1 MTKFQDAAF
10 LKGSQ
15 YAGADKLAARI
26 SLHDQF
32 TVSHIGLHRW
42 IFDIMLSAIGSRGR
56 VLEVGSGRGDLWKKN
71 ATPERK
77 DLIGDDT
84 EKIVKLRAAMKA
96 KAGDLREE
104 TQPADTSERFGRIP
118 SGWSITLTDLS
129 AGMLADNKAHL
140 GEDLASRFSYRE
152 ADVQALPY
160 PDHSFDAVIA
170 NYMLYHA
177 PDLGA
182 AVAELRRV
190 LRPGGVLFA
199 MTNGT
204 RHLLEINQFVEKSG
218 ISAAASTFGMMNVR
232 LAFSL
237 QNGKA
242 LLGTAFKDVV
252 RLDFPTELMVTEVQP
267 ILDYVASMLED
278 PDEVMSG
285 AGGLALARIL
295 ELQLAETG
303 LIRISKET
311 GMFVAR

>member
-1 MTKFQDAAF
+1 MTKFQDAAY

-26 SLHDQF
+26 RLHDQF
-32 TVSHIGLHRW
+32 TVSYIDLHRW
-42 IFDIMLSAIGSRGR
+42 IFDIMLAGIGSRGR
-56 VLEVGSGRGDLWKKN
+56 ILEVGTGRGDLWKKN
-71 ATPERK
+71 AIPERK
-77 DLIGDDT
+77 DLIGEDT
-84 EKIVKLRAAMKA
+84 EKIVKLRAALKA
-96 KAGDLREE
+96 QAGAVPED
-104 TQPADTSERFGRIP
+104 TQPAETNERFGRIP
-118 SGWSITLTDLS
+118 SGWSITLSDLS

-140 GEDLASRFSYRE
+140 GDDLAARFSYRE
-152 ADVQALPY
+152 ADVHALPY
-160 PDHSFDAVIA
+160 PDSSFDAVIA

-177 PDLGA
+177 SDLGGA
-182 AVAELRRV
+182 IAELRRV

-204 RHLLEINQFVEKSG
+204 RHLLEINQFCEKAG
-218 ISAAASTFGMMNVR
+218 ISDGNPNAGMMNVR

-252 RLDFPTELMVTEVQP
+252 RLDFPTELLVTEVQP
-267 ILDYVASMLED
+267 ILDYVASMLD
-278 PDEVMSG
+278 NPDEVMSG
-285 AGGLALARIL
+285 GGGLALARLL
-295 ELQLAETG
+295 ELQLAENG

>member
-1 MTKFQDAAF
+1 
-10 LKGSQ
+10 
-15 YAGADKLAARI
+15 
-26 SLHDQF
+26 
-32 TVSHIGLHRW
+32 
-42 IFDIMLSAIGSRGR
+42 
-56 VLEVGSGRGDLWKKN
+56 
-71 ATPERK
+71 
-77 DLIGDDT
+77 
-84 EKIVKLRAAMKA
+84 
-96 KAGDLREE
+96 
-104 TQPADTSERFGRIP
+104 
-118 SGWSITLTDLS
+118 
-129 AGMLADNKAHL
+129 
-140 GEDLASRFSYRE
+140 
-152 ADVQALPY
+152 
-160 PDHSFDAVIA
+160 
-170 NYMLYHA
+170 MLYHA

-303 LIRISKET
+303 LIHISIGCFNSFIKYDD
-311 GMFVAR
+311 